1 MLSFTAKRTTI
12 QAGFILSRAIKGNGG
27 SVRYVILPDEAHAYA
42 ALESIE
48 DMLAARLPWFHKF
61 VKNAGPREMSAE
73 ATSKAPS

>member
-1 MLSFTAKRTTI
+1 M
-12 QAGFILSRAIKGNGG
+12 
-27 SVRYVILPDEAHAYA
+27 RYVILPDEAHAYA

-73 ATSKAPS
+73 ATSKAQS